1 MAFVGKLCDMGAMF
15 AAKDLQ
21 GIYTYLLAASQ
32 EGGCEFARILAT
44 TGEHKVDLDSG
55 AFAIEQSYHLK
66 DLSKAFYETHRNYVD
81 LQLVVQGEELF
92 SIAAAS
98 DCVIK
103 DPYNAEKDLI
113 TYHPPKHTSQLHL
126 SAGMLAVFFPYDV
139 HSGGLGAES
148 LGIKPVYKSVV
159 KVPVD
164 LLAPRF

>member
-1 MAFVGKLCDMGAMF
+1 MAFVGKLCDMRNILHTQA
-15 AAKDLQ
+15 LL
-21 GIYTYLLAASQ
+21 GIYTYLSNACTKGS
-32 EGGCEFARILAT
+32 CEFERILST
-44 TGEHKVDLDSG
+44 SGEQKIQLDSG

-66 DLSKAFYETHRNYVD
+66 DLSKAFYETHRKYVD
-81 LQLVVQGEELF
+81 LQLVVQGEEIF
-92 SIAAAS
+92 SIAVAS

-103 DPYNAEKDLI
+103 DTYDVQKDI
-113 TYHPPKHTSQLHL
+113 ATYHTPKRSSTLHL

-164 LLAPRF
+164 LLTPRF

>member
-1 MAFVGKLCDMGAMF
+1 MAFVGKLCDMRAMF
-15 AAKDLQ
+15 HTQALL
-21 GIYTYLLAASQ
+21 GIYTYLSNACTKGS
-32 EGGCEFARILAT
+32 CEFERILS
-44 TGEHKVDLDSG
+44 GEQTIQLDSG

-98 DCVIK
+98 DCAIK

-113 TYHPPKHTSQLHL
+113 TYHPPKHSSTLHL

>member
-1 MAFVGKLCDMGAMF
+1 MAFVGKLYDMRAMF
-15 AAKDLQ
+15 HTQALL
-21 GIYTYLLAASQ
+21 GIYAYLSNACTKGS
-32 EGGCEFARILAT
+32 CEFERILS
-44 TGEHKVDLDSG
+44 GEQTIQLDSG

-81 LQLVVQGEELF
+81 LQLVVQGEEIF

-98 DCVIK
+98 DCAIK
-103 DPYNAEKDLI
+103 DPYNAQKDLI
-113 TYHPPKHTSQLHL
+113 TYHPPKHSSTLHL